1 MAKLGG
7 ANLTVQKSQNQFS
20 CSEAKIIRDAT
31 TQKSKGYG
39 FVSFPVKEHA
49 EKAIEA
55 MQGQWIGKRAIRTN
69 WATRRSAEEARDK
82 LTFEQVR
89 KLQKENTHDTWLIEG
104 IQFNESWQH
113 LCICW
118 QY

>member
-89 KLQKENTHDTWLIEG
+89 KLQKRKHPRHMTD
-104 IQFNESWQH
+104 
-113 LCICW
+113 
-118 QY
+118 